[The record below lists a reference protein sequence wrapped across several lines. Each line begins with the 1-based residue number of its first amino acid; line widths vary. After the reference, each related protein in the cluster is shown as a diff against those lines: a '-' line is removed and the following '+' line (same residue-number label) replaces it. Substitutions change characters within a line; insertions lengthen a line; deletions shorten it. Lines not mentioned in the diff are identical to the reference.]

1 MQMVHNGKADYLIEN
16 PTVVRY
22 YTEELQLHDLVEK
35 GITSTDSYLYYGIT
49 KGKPE
54 LAGIINKVI
63 PLIDINQL
71 IKKGYDEVP
80 HVANKNYLKK
90 LFVLI
95 IGLGTLLLFVILY
108 VIRLI
113 KALIKEK
120 LSSELLRQ
128 KEQYL
133 YTDPLTSLY
142 NRNYF
147 SSQIEYTLDSLVY
160 PQSFIICDINNLKV
174 TNDKYGHLIGDLL
187 LKHFAT
193 LLKEN
198 CPAEATLIRM
208 GGDEFLIILEN
219 TTDVVADIIIK
230 RMKIASKDSPIIISE
245 NEIINVSSAFG
256 CATRYSFNKTFD
268 EMFKIADDEMYE
280 DKKISKNL

>member
-1 MQMVHNGKADYLIEN
+1 
-16 PTVVRY
+16 
-22 YTEELQLHDLVEK
+22 
-35 GITSTDSYLYYGIT
+35 
-49 KGKPE
+49 
-54 LAGIINKVI
+54 
-63 PLIDINQL
+63 
-71 IKKGYDEVP
+71 
-80 HVANKNYLKK
+80 
-90 LFVLI
+90 
-95 IGLGTLLLFVILY
+95 

-160 PQSFIICDINNLKV
+160 PQSFIICDLNNLKL

-187 LKHFAT
+187 LKHFAV

-198 CPAEATLIRM
+198 CHAESTLIRM

-219 TTDVVADIIIK
+219 TTEVDAVIIIK
-230 RMKIASKDSPIIISE
+230 RMKITSNNYPIIISE
-245 NEIINVSSAFG
+245 NEVINVSSAFG

-280 DKKISKNL
+280 DKKTSKNL